1 MGSSPWQ
8 AQASLAADG
17 QRPLSG
23 FRSSSP
29 ITLGLA
35 RWYNDGREPGHTQ
48 DFKSKLPSHH
58 GTRLRLRGRGS
69 GHGRTRALARDPARL
84 HSAAS
89 KAGHGRAQ
97 PGRTHWR
104 FQATGTSSGPDCCQD
119 SCVTPGRCC
128 RSQPGD
134 LRLLSRLQG
143 PARGPGVTH
152 HAVSSSLA
160 MPALPSRALPGG

>member
-35 RWYNDGREPGHTQ
+35 RWYNDGRDPGHTQ
-48 DFKSKLPSHH
+48 DFESKLPSHH

-104 FQATGTSSGPDCCQD
+104 FQATGTAAGQTAARIHVSLQAAAAAAS
-119 SCVTPGRCC
+119 
-128 RSQPGD
+128 

-143 PARGPGVTH
+143 PASGPGVTH
-152 HAVSSSLA
+152 QAVSSSLA